1 MLGPSPFPPPVTQPF
16 IGPNHHP
23 AAGKA
28 EESPTIEPVAPEFK
42 LNRYVNYLAD
52 YSGCGHWRIL
62 WPEAAINARGDGM
75 SQSTTA
81 MVIDP
86 KWYTGVKCVKLQRQ
100 ASSQQKE
107 FVKFLKQVQQEHGF
121 KIIYEV
127 DDVVFRECIPD
138 YNKFKFAFDNDE
150 VRQNCV
156 DIINMV
162 DEVTVTCDFMRRL
175 YQEKTGQKKIT
186 VIPNFVPNGWM
197 GQLFDPRKIQRE
209 FENNRRKPRI
219 LYTGS
224 GAHYDVDNKTD
235 GKDDLSHVTKF
246 IRATV
251 NKYQWIFV
259 GAFPPPLEDLV
270 RQKQIEFYPWQ
281 PLLKYPYFINSL
293 NAQLMVAPL
302 QVNDFNKSKSDIK
315 FIEACV
321 LGIPCIC
328 QDMETYHTAPDSLRF
343 STIEEFES
351 KIERILNWKKKTKY
365 NQNMYKLREIGQK
378 RILELDQNIG
388 AHLQALNT
396 PHGSPERT
404 YLKEWN

>member
-1 MLGPSPFPPPVTQPF
+1 MIGASPFPQPLASP
-16 IGPNHHP
+16 IVGVQLHQNP
-23 AAGKA
+23 
-28 EESPTIEPVAPEFK
+28 ESPKAPEQPIEHS
-42 LNRYVNYLAD
+42 LPRYINYLAD

-62 WPEAAINARGDGM
+62 WPEAVINARGDGM

-81 MVIDP
+81 MVADP
-86 KWYTGVKCVKLQRQ
+86 NWYGGVKCVKVQRQ

-107 FVKFLKQVQQEHGF
+107 FVKYLKHVQESHDF

-127 DDVVFRECIPD
+127 DDVVFKECIPD
-138 YNKFKFAFDNDE
+138 YNKFKFAFDTE
-150 VRQNCV
+150 EIRQNCI

-175 YQEKTGQKKIT
+175 YQEKTGQEKIT
-186 VIPNFVPNGWM
+186 VIPNFVPSGWM
-197 GQLFDPRKIQRE
+197 GHLFDPRKIKRE

-224 GAHYDVDNKTD
+224 GAHYDVDNKVG
-235 GKDDLSHVTKF
+235 GKDDLSGVRDF

-251 NKYQWIFV
+251 NKYQWVFV
-259 GAFPPPLEDLV
+259 GAFPPPLQDLV
-270 RQKQIEFYPWQ
+270 QSRQIEFYPWQ
-281 PLLKYPYFINSL
+281 SLLQYPQFIANL

-321 LGIPCIC
+321 LGLPCLC
-328 QDMETYHTAPDSLRF
+328 QDMETYHTAPEQLRF
-343 STIEEFES
+343 KTIEEFEV
-351 KIERILNWKKKTKY
+351 KIERILSWKKRNKY
-365 NQNMYKLREIGQK
+365 FQNIFKLREIGLK

-388 AHLQALNT
+388 AHLEALNT
-396 PHGSPERT
+396 PWGSDERKF
-404 YLKEWN
+404 LKEWN